1 MEKVGMIS
9 FRIWS
14 KKLAA
19 PNAAMT
25 SLFQSGHHWRGI
37 GEPGRWGK

>member
-1 MEKVGMIS
+1 MS
-9 FRIWS
+9 F
-14 KKLAA
+14 KLAA

-37 GEPGRWGK
+37 GEPERSA